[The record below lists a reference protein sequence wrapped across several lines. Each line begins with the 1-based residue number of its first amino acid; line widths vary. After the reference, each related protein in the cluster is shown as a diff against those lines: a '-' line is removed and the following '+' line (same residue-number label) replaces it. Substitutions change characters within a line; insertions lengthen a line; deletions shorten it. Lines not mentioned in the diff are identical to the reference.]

1 MRYGQFQNERYPIDA
16 PAGTGGADSGTLDA
30 RARGFRSQPD
40 APHERDESG
49 VGSRGST
56 FSPRGVDRS
65 AGKDGGD
72 AGWSVFPSSLYRG
85 VAESPAVGFV
95 CFSVLAV
102 SWLVVAA

>member
-1 MRYGQFQNERYPIDA
+1 
-16 PAGTGGADSGTLDA
+16 
-30 RARGFRSQPD
+30 
-40 APHERDESG
+40 
-49 VGSRGST
+49 
-56 FSPRGVDRS
+56 VDRS

-72 AGWSVFPSSLYRG
+72 AGWSVSSSSLYRG